1 MIVCVTT
8 VTISLQHRVQLV
20 LFDRICMYHPKV
32 APIENRHRSTTQQ
45 RQRSSVSQGSAPKS
59 PVARFNPTQPR
70 QPVRK
75 LTPNSA
81 PAWLKSLLTMQQGS
95 LIIFCTLLGSIALVY
110 GYTAR
115 TQDLWKTQ
123 HKQLKRFQTQEQQ
136 QALMNEHLKQQLA
149 ETAEKKDSGLV
160 HPTPDR
166 IVFIPSAT
174 PRPTKSLP
182 TPLEQTKSKLPVGY

>member
-1 MIVCVTT
+1 MIVYVAT
-8 VTISLQHRVQLV
+8 VTISLQHRIQLV
-20 LFDRICMYHPKV
+20 LFDRICMYHPKRSSV
-32 APIENRHRSTTQQ
+32 ENRSSAQQ

-59 PVARFNPTQPR
+59 QVAGFNQTQPR

-81 PAWLKSLLTMQQGS
+81 PAWLKSLLTMQRGS

-149 ETAEKKDSGLV
+149 ETAETKSSGLV

-174 PRPTKSLP
+174 PRPNKSLP
-182 TPLEQTKSKLPVGY
+182 TPQQQAKSKLPVGY

>member
-1 MIVCVTT
+1 M
-8 VTISLQHRVQLV
+8 
-20 LFDRICMYHPKV
+20 
-32 APIENRHRSTTQQ
+32 Q
-45 RQRSSVSQGSAPKS
+45 R
-59 PVARFNPTQPR
+59 
-70 QPVRK
+70 
-75 LTPNSA
+75 
-81 PAWLKSLLTMQQGS
+81 GS

-149 ETAEKKDSGLV
+149 ETAETKSSGLV

-174 PRPTKSLP
+174 PRPNKSLP
-182 TPLEQTKSKLPVGY
+182 TPQQQAKSKLPVGY